1 MQTPSASSIRH
12 LPVSAETGAINS
24 CVTLEQLSPIT
35 PNGYDRFM
43 AQMREQPGQRIL
55 ELGTKRIDGQA
66 STIRRHLAHP
76 TSCYVGTD
84 FEPGDDVNLVA
95 DPHKLSETVEPC
107 DLVLAFSGVEA
118 PPKN

>member
-12 LPVSAETGAINS
+12 LPLSTETSAINS

-43 AQMREQPGQRIL
+43 ARMREQPGQRIL
-55 ELGTKRIDGQA
+55 ELGTRRIDGQA

-76 TSCYVGTD
+76 TSCYIGAD
-84 FEPGDDVNLVA
+84 FQPGEDVNLVTDA
-95 DPHKLSETVEPC
+95 HKLSETVEPC
-107 DLVLAFSGVEA
+107 SVDLVLAFSV
-118 PPKN
+118 